1 MMHVPDTP
9 GLRPLPCRA
18 RGRTTRIRITADEM
32 MREAGRR
39 PGRPVKRLVQGL
51 GLGFGVSPDGAEAR
65 LVIVRRGGKPD
76 EIEVNTIRQAF
87 RVPED
92 ARKEW
97 ISEDGWQGL
106 VFHWPRKG
114 GGDRRGDDSGQR

>member
-65 LVIVRRGGKPD
+65 LVIVRRGVGPEAREVRLIRRAFEAPETAQEERINENGWLGVRLSWHLREGKG
-76 EIEVNTIRQAF
+76 
-87 RVPED
+87 
-92 ARKEW
+92 KC
-97 ISEDGWQGL
+97 G
-106 VFHWPRKG
+106 
-114 GGDRRGDDSGQR
+114 